1 MALDPVIGAGLIS
14 GAGSLIG
21 GITNAFGQSSANET
35 NIQLARENRE
45 WQEMMWNKQNEYNS
59 PAAQIQ
65 RMKEAGLNPALMYS
79 QGNVGNAGSPGSIP
93 TPQVQPITGFGNG
106 ISGAADSI
114 GDAMIKLE
122 QVKQMR
128 AQTKLLA
135 AKATKEVNTTMS
147 PDQYQ
152 EYLNKKFQGMLQ
164 GNRLTAAKAESQETY
179 NDYQPILRD
188 LQIDQTNQDIARVR
202 QDMAVQLLNYKLNKL
217 MTHSK
222 IQLNSQQKEVLGK
235 SAALLEQKYW
245 FLENMNP
252 VQYDA
257 LLEKIG
263 NLAANTKA
271 LNKLMGLK
279 TEDQKH
285 RFLMDYLNFGKDVI
299 QMFQNQYNKNVEHG
313 LDLLDLFD

>member
-21 GITNAFGQSSANET
+21 GIANAFGQSSANET

-65 RMKEAGLNPALMYS
+65 RMREAGLNPALMYS

-93 TPQVQPITGFGNG
+93 TPQVQPVTGLGNG
-106 ISGAADSI
+106 IAGAADSV

-128 AQTKLLA
+128 AQTKFLA
-135 AKATKEVNTTMS
+135 ARANKEINTTMT
-147 PDQYQ
+147 PEQYQ
-152 EYLNKKFQGMLQ
+152 EYLSKKFQGMLQ

-188 LQIDQTNQDIARVR
+188 LQIDQTNQDIAKVG

-217 MTHSK
+217 MTYSK
-222 IQLNSQQKEVLGK
+222 VKLNAAQMNVLGK
-235 SAALLEQKYW
+235 SAQLLEQKYW

-257 LLEKIG
+257 LLEKIA
-263 NLAANTKA
+263 NLGANTKA
-271 LNKLMGLK
+271 IEKLMQLK
-279 TEDQKH
+279 TDQQKH
-285 RFLMDYLNFGKDVI
+285 DFLFDYLNLGKELL
-299 QMFQNQYNKNVEHG
+299 QMGIKQYNTHHEQVAEMF
-313 LDLLDLFD
+313 DLF